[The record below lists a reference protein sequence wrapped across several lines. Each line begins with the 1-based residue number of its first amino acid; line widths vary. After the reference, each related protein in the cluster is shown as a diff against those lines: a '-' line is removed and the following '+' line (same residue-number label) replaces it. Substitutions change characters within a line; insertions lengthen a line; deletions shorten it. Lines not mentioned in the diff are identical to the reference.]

1 MPSDTKDSSSA
12 GIFVTIDKRRC
23 RPPQNDGTGGVNKGR
38 RNKMKINI
46 KCFATLSEAG
56 HCDYKD
62 SRVTELDE
70 NADVNELI
78 AQLGLPQNKVEI
90 IFVNGK
96 RVDSN
101 HTLSDG
107 DRVGFFPAVG
117 GM

>member
-1 MPSDTKDSSSA
+1 
-12 GIFVTIDKRRC
+12 
-23 RPPQNDGTGGVNKGR
+23 
-38 RNKMKINI
+38 MKINI

-70 NADVNELI
+70 NADVKKLI
-78 AQLGLPQNKVEI
+78 THLGLPPNKVEI

-96 RVDSN
+96 KVDPN
-101 HTLSDG
+101 QTLSDG

>member
-1 MPSDTKDSSSA
+1 
-12 GIFVTIDKRRC
+12 
-23 RPPQNDGTGGVNKGR
+23 
-38 RNKMKINI
+38 MKINV

-78 AQLGLPQNKVEI
+78 IKLGLPQNKVEI

-101 HTLSDG
+101 QTLSDG

>member
-1 MPSDTKDSSSA
+1 MSVFACYFPVNLFLLPIES
-12 GIFVTIDKRRC
+12 FMTILAK
-23 RPPQNDGTGGVNKGR
+23 KER

-78 AQLGLPQNKVEI
+78 AQLGLPKDKVEI

-101 HTLSDG
+101 QTLSDG
-107 DRVGFFPAVG
+107 DQVGFFPAVG